1 MYEDGLGVS
10 KDYTQ
15 AARWY
20 RGAAEQ
26 GDPNGQYDTL
36 YAAGRGVP
44 LDYESAY
51 VWYSLAA
58 SSGHARSASRLKS
71 LSKIMTARQLER
83 TQAKLADQEKP
94 GEQSDKSQAG
104 GLLRLP
110 EDK

>member
-1 MYEDGLGVS
+1 MSWNLFPKRV
-10 KDYTQ
+10 Q

-20 RGAAEQ
+20 LGAAEQ
-26 GDPNGQYDTL
+26 GDPDVQYDLATP

-44 LDYESAY
+44 LEYENAY

-58 SSGHARSASRLKS
+58 LSGHARGASRLKS
-71 LSKIMTARQLER
+71 LSKIITARQPER
-83 TQAKLADQEKP
+83 TQAKLADQKKP
-94 GEQSDKSQAG
+94 AEQSEKSQAE